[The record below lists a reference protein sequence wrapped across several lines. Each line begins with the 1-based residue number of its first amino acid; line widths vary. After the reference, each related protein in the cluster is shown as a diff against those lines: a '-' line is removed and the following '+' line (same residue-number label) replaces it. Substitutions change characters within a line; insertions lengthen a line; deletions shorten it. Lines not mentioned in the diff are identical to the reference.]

1 MNELQ
6 LSFFCAN
13 ESSLALQVDIS
24 SAERLFCGC
33 IFIILLDSSTDWR
46 PLFCAVC
53 HITFNSMKLSSVIFL
68 YIVFM
73 AKHINCWIYGF
84 LIWPKRLPV
93 TANPIVCRK
102 SHIVYFIAINIELM
116 PVRITRRCIMAPLS
130 RLRKSIH
137 TAMTDSNICVI
148 PGHIKHICR
157 TIFCVFTRL
166 YFESYTHI
174 QIRSLRNASHGL
186 LSNLLVLFVRCS
198 RVVIV
203 IAPML
208 YMTKA
213 TQTEFETSILRKEKG
228 ITSKHTTLIVL
239 PQYVC
244 GVCSVL
250 FYTHHHW
257 IRIQEK
263 KTCSN
268 SKKIKT
274 NNNNGKKDKT
284 KNHRSETKLKIIS
297 SRVHA
302 FTYIWKKT
310 APKNN
315 QNKCERKRDSETI
328 NDI

>member
-1 MNELQ
+1 
-6 LSFFCAN
+6 
-13 ESSLALQVDIS
+13 
-24 SAERLFCGC
+24 
-33 IFIILLDSSTDWR
+33 
-46 PLFCAVC
+46 
-53 HITFNSMKLSSVIFL
+53 
-68 YIVFM
+68 M

-102 SHIVYFIAINIELM
+102 SHIVCSIAINIELM
-116 PVRITRRCIMAPLS
+116 PVRITRRCIMAPFS

-186 LSNLLVLFVRCS
+186 LSNLLVLFVSCS

-213 TQTEFETSILRKEKG
+213 TQTEFKTSIMWKEKG

-239 PQYVC
+239 PQYMC

-263 KTCSN
+263 NLFKFEKK
-268 SKKIKT
+268 SKLTTTTEK
-274 NNNNGKKDKT
+274 
-284 KNHRSETKLKIIS
+284 RSRFETKLKIIS

-302 FTYIWKKT
+302 FT
-310 APKNN
+310 
-315 QNKCERKRDSETI
+315 
-328 NDI
+328 